1 VHTTLL
7 AIVLGGGVGLMLGAM
22 GGGGSILAVPLLVYV
37 LGEDPHSATT
47 TSLLVVGWTAAVA
60 AIQQLRMG
68 RTNPCAGLI
77 FGGIGGASA
86 LLGAWL
92 NRLVSGQALM
102 CLFALLM
109 LAVAFGMS
117 RKRLPVDK
125 ENEFKC
131 QDRAVRLGVT
141 GGAVGVLTGFFGVG
155 GGFVILPAMVLAAD
169 LPMKLAVGTSLL
181 AIALQATWGVVGHLG
196 LGTVA
201 WGVTLP
207 FLVGSIAGGL
217 VGGRLAALIP
227 PRLAT
232 RGFALLLALLAVYLL
247 YRNCAAFI

>member
-1 VHTTLL
+1 MQAITLAML
-7 AIVLGGGVGLMLGAM
+7 LGGAVGLMLGAM

-60 AIQQLRMG
+60 AVQQLRMG
-68 RTNPCAGLI
+68 RTSPCAGLI

-109 LAVAFGMS
+109 LAAAFGMT
-117 RKRLPVDK
+117 RKRLPMD
-125 ENEFKC
+125 EEDDFSC
-131 QDRAVRLGVT
+131 QDRAMRLGVT

-169 LPMKLAVGTSLL
+169 LPMRLAVGTSLL
-181 AIALQATWGVVGHLG
+181 AIALQAAWGVVGHLG
-196 LGTVA
+196 LGSVA

-207 FLVGSIAGGL
+207 FLAGSVAGGL
-217 VGGRLAALIP
+217 IGGRLAALIP
-227 PRLAT
+227 PRHAA
-232 RGFALLLALLAVYLL
+232 RGFALLLVLLAVYLL
-247 YRNCAAFI
+247 YRNCTTLV